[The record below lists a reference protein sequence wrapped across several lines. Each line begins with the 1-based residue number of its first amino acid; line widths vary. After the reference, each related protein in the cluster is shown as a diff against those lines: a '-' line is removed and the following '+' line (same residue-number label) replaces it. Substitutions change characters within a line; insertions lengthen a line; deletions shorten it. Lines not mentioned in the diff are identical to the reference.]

1 MAYDFKRFDGRAADI
16 DNWLLREFTAI
27 RTGRA
32 TPALLDLVSVEA
44 YGSRMSMNQVGSVSV
59 EDPRTL
65 RVSVWDASLVREVE
79 KAIQNSD
86 LGVSVVTDGS
96 GMRVIFPTL
105 TSERRVQLLKIAKAK
120 LEEAR
125 VSIRGARDEAM
136 KEIDALQKSGE
147 MSDDDRFSA
156 KEELQKR
163 VDKCN
168 NSLENHYF
176 QKEKEINE

>member
-1 MAYDFKRFDGRAADI
+1 MAYDFKRFDNRSAEVDT
-16 DNWLLREFTAI
+16 WLLREFSGI

-32 TPALLDLVSVEA
+32 TPALLDLVSIEA
-44 YGSRMSMNQVGSVSV
+44 YGSRMPMNQVGNVSV

-65 RVSVWDASLVREVE
+65 RISVWDSSLIRDVE
-79 KAIQNSD
+79 KAITNAD
-86 LGVSVVTDGS
+86 LGVSLVTDGS
-96 GMRVIFPTL
+96 GIRVIFPTL
-105 TSERRVQLLKIAKAK
+105 TSERRTQLLKIAKAK

-136 KEIDALQKSGE
+136 KEIDAQQKAGE
-147 MSDDDRFSA
+147 LSEDDRFAA

-163 VDKCN
+163 VDTRN
-168 NSLENHYF
+168 RALESHYD